1 MQVLAALRQAQNFLD
16 ANQAS
21 LGGINATGARKT
33 LDETIDKI
41 AGLAETQDSHR
52 ILVTGQRASEIRLSA
67 ELRRRFLRPIVEI
80 ARAKLPEQ
88 AELTNVTLP
97 NAGNSTKMV
106 SRARGLGDAVEPFK
120 QTFIDAGLPADFVEQ
135 LRTASAAVVAAI
147 LAKGEHRSNRMGA
160 TDGLGKEVAAARK
173 AVRMLDSLVKA
184 QLATKEPLLTTWRG
198 AITVI
203 KGGPPS
209 ASKLTA
215 PTTPTT
221 AAPTT
226 EALQTTTA

>member
-1 MQVLAALRQAQNFLD
+1 
-16 ANQAS
+16 
-21 LGGINATGARKT
+21 
-33 LDETIDKI
+33 
-41 AGLAETQDSHR
+41 
-52 ILVTGQRASEIRLSA
+52 
-67 ELRRRFLRPIVEI
+67 
-80 ARAKLPEQ
+80 
-88 AELTNVTLP
+88 
-97 NAGNSTKMV
+97 
-106 SRARGLGDAVEPFK
+106 
-120 QTFIDAGLPADFVEQ
+120 
-135 LRTASAAVVAAI
+135 
-147 LAKGEHRSNRMGA
+147 MGA